1 MPKNIVLLLDG
12 TSNEIKT
19 NRSNISRLYGVLEKS
34 EDQLVYY
41 DPGVGTSNPD
51 YGSVGRRM
59 FFQFFSEKSQKFWE
73 MMTGFG
79 VDRNVLDAYRFL
91 LENYDNGKRSNGNA
105 VDRDRISIFGFSRG
119 AYTARVLAGLIHS
132 LGLLEKYHLN
142 LLERAYRAY
151 KNTNSLSERSF
162 EEIRTYERFLRPA
175 RPSIQSL
182 GLFDTVSSSIHWG
195 TFGPTSLP
203 HSFTSINTSVQTIR
217 HAVSIDECRTM
228 FRPQLW
234 SSDVSFLRNRFQPN
248 DATPQDAKEV
258 WFAGVHGDVGG
269 GYPESESTLAKIP
282 LHWMI
287 EEMKAE
293 GLLFKTRT
301 VNELVLGT
309 GEDRNYT
316 RPDPLG
322 REHNSMNWGWAILEF
337 LPRPKPKDSK
347 RPSIAGVT
355 LPLFEPRHI
364 PEGATVHRSVVD
376 RINGGD
382 YAPPNLPKDYK
393 IEG

>member
-19 NRSNISRLYGVLEKS
+19 NRSNILRLYGTLKKS
-34 EDQLVYY
+34 DDQLVYY
-41 DPGVGTSNPD
+41 DPGVGTLGGGNVWLQSWHKVMEVW
-51 YGSVGRRM
+51 G
-59 FFQFFSEKSQKFWE
+59 

-79 VDRNVLDAYRFL
+79 LDKNVLEAYRFL
-91 LENYDNGKRSNGNA
+91 VTHYDNGKRDDGNH
-105 VDRDRISIFGFSRG
+105 VDRDRIFIFGFSRG
-119 AYTARVLAGLIHS
+119 AYTARVLAGFIHA
-132 LGLLEKYHLN
+132 LGLIEPRNLN
-142 LLERAYRAY
+142 LLLYAYRAY
-151 KNTNSLSERSF
+151 KRINKSKDASF
-162 EEIRTYERFLRPA
+162 DEIRLYERALRADRIPVQA
-175 RPSIQSL
+175 L
-182 GLFDTVSSSIHWG
+182 GLFDTVSSLIEWG
-195 TFGPTSLP
+195 RFRPQLKT
-203 HSFTSINTSVQTIR
+203 HVFTKTNTSVVSAR
-217 HAVSIDECRTM
+217 HAVAIDERRTM
-228 FRPQLW
+228 FRPQHWPL
-234 SSDVSFLRNRFQPN
+234 DVSFLRNRFQPEE
-248 DATPQDAKEV
+248 ATPQDAKEV

-269 GYPESESTLAKIP
+269 GYPEAESALAKIP

-309 GEDRNYT
+309 REDRDYV

-322 REHNSMNWGWAILEF
+322 RLHHSMNRFWPLFEF
-337 LPRPKPKDSK
+337 IPRRKPENSA
-347 RPSIAGVT
+347 RPSIFGVS
-355 LPLFEPRHI
+355 LGLFEPRHI